1 MKRTLKELREYVRK
15 ENVACMG
22 LRAAGYECY
31 GVERGG
37 RFIVAV
43 EKYRAGEGSATHS
56 PAMKQYFSNFQAAAA
71 ELLDAEKRADE

>member
-1 MKRTLKELREYVRK
+1 MKRTIEELREYARK
-15 ENVACMG
+15 ENAACSL

-43 EKYRAGEGSATHS
+43 EKYREGEGSATHF
-56 PAMKQYFSNFQAAAA
+56 PALKQYFDDFQAAAA
-71 ELLDAEKRADE
+71 ELLNREKRADE